1 MAGSLLTSASLA
13 KRTHMVQSLT
23 APLPTAPADHRAIGV
38 VTGLASALAFASSG
52 PLLKPLIE
60 EGWSTGA
67 AALVRMTGA
76 ALVLLPVLIL
86 ALRRD
91 PGLLRRNAL
100 IIVGFGATGVAGC
113 QLFYLAA
120 IQRMPVGVALLVQY
134 LAPVLLVGLAW
145 VRTRRAPGR
154 LVLLGSAVSIV
165 GLVFVIDI
173 GGAAFDALGVLFAL
187 GAAVSLGGYFLLS
200 ERAGEGLPP
209 LVLAAAGLVVGALF
223 SGGLSLIGVLPFV
236 APPVD
241 VELRGM
247 IVPWFVPLLW
257 VIVIATALA
266 YGLGVLAVTQI
277 GSRVASFVGLS
288 EVLFAILIAWL
299 VLGERPTLVQMFG
312 GALIVAGVVFVR
324 VGTPAAVVPVPNV
337 PVVPS
342 P

>member
-1 MAGSLLTSASLA
+1 
-13 KRTHMVQSLT
+13 MVQSLT
-23 APLPTAPADHRAIGV
+23 APVPAAHADHRAIGI

-60 EGWSTGA
+60 AGWSTGA
-67 AALVRMTGA
+67 AASVRMGGA
-76 ALVLLPVLIL
+76 ALVMLPILIL

-91 PGLLRRNAL
+91 PGILRRNAV

-145 VRTRRAPGR
+145 IRTRRAPGR

-173 GGAAFDALGVLFAL
+173 GGATFDALGVLFAL

-200 ERAGEGLPP
+200 ERAGDGLPP
-209 LVLAAAGLVVGALF
+209 LVLAAAGLVVGSLL
-223 SGGLSLIGVLPFV
+223 SGGLSVIGVLPFA

-241 VELRGM
+241 VVLGGAT
-247 IVPWFVPLLW
+247 VPWYVPLVW
-257 VIVIATALA
+257 VVLIATALA

-277 GSRVASFVGLS
+277 GSRVA
-288 EVLFAILIAWL
+288 
-299 VLGERPTLVQMFG
+299 
-312 GALIVAGVVFVR
+312 
-324 VGTPAAVVPVPNV
+324 
-337 PVVPS
+337 
-342 P
+342 

>member
-1 MAGSLLTSASLA
+1 
-13 KRTHMVQSLT
+13 MVQSLT
-23 APLPTAPADHRAIGV
+23 APVPAAHADHRAIGI

-60 EGWSTGA
+60 AGWSTGA
-67 AALVRMTGA
+67 AASVRMGGA
-76 ALVLLPVLIL
+76 ALVMLPILIL

-91 PGLLRRNAL
+91 PGILRRNAV

-145 VRTRRAPGR
+145 IDTRRAPGR
-154 LVLLGSAVSIV
+154 LVLIGSAVSIV

-173 GGAAFDALGVLFAL
+173 GGATFDALGVLFAL

-200 ERAGEGLPP
+200 ERAGDGLPP
-209 LVLAAAGLVVGALF
+209 LVLAAAGLVVGSLL
-223 SGGLSLIGVLPFV
+223 SGGLSVIGVLPFA

-241 VELRGM
+241 VVLGGAT
-247 IVPWFVPLLW
+247 VPWYVPLVW
-257 VIVIATALA
+257 VVLIATALA

-299 VLGERPTLVQMFG
+299 VLGEQPTFVQVIG

-324 VGTPAAVVPVPNV
+324 VGTPATVVPVPTV

>member
-1 MAGSLLTSASLA
+1 
-13 KRTHMVQSLT
+13 MVQSLT
-23 APLPTAPADHRAIGV
+23 APLPTTPADHRAIGV

-60 EGWSTGA
+60 AGWSTGA
-67 AALVRMTGA
+67 AASVRMSGA

-100 IIVGFGATGVAGC
+100 IIIGFGATGVAGC

-145 VRTRRAPGR
+145 IRTRRAPGR

-165 GLVFVIDI
+165 GLIFVIDI
-173 GGAAFDALGVLFAL
+173 GGATFDALGVLFAL

-200 ERAGEGLPP
+200 ERAGDGLPP
-209 LVLAAAGLVVGALF
+209 LVLAAAGLLVGALF
-223 SGGLSLIGVLPFV
+223 SGGLSLIGILPFA

-241 VELRGM
+241 VVLVG
-247 IVPWFVPLLW
+247 VTVAWFVPLVW
-257 VIVIATALA
+257 VVVIATALA

-299 VLGERPTLVQMFG
+299 ILGEQPTVVQVIG

-324 VGTPAAVVPVPNV
+324 VGTPTTVVPVPNV

>member
-1 MAGSLLTSASLA
+1 
-13 KRTHMVQSLT
+13 MVQTLT
-23 APLPTAPADHRAIGV
+23 AHTPTIHADHRAIGI

-52 PLLKPLIE
+52 SFLKPLVE
-60 EGWSTGA
+60 AGWSTGA
-67 AALVRMTGA
+67 AASVRMAGA
-76 ALVLLPVLIL
+76 AIVLLPVLIV

-91 PGLLRRNAL
+91 PGILRRNWV

-134 LAPVLLVGLAW
+134 LAAVLLVGLAW
-145 VRTRRAPGR
+145 IRTRRAPGR

-173 GGAAFDALGVLFAL
+173 GGATFDALGVLFAL
-187 GAAVSLGGYFLLS
+187 GAAISLGGYFLLS
-200 ERAGEGLPP
+200 ERAGDGLPP
-209 LVLAAAGLVVGALF
+209 LVLAAAGLLVGALF
-223 SGGLSLIGVLPFV
+223 SGGLSLVGVLPFA

-241 VELRGM
+241 IVLAGVT
-247 IVPWFVPLLW
+247 VPWYVPLIW
-257 VIVIATALA
+257 VILIATALA

-277 GSRVASFVGLS
+277 GSRVGSFVGLS

-299 VLGERPTLVQMFG
+299 VLGEQPSFVQVIG

-324 VGTPAAVVPVPNV
+324 LGTPAAVVPVPSV

>member
-1 MAGSLLTSASLA
+1 
-13 KRTHMVQSLT
+13 MVQSLT
-23 APLPTAPADHRAIGV
+23 APVPTTHADHRAIGIL
-38 VTGLASALAFASSG
+38 TGLASALAFASSG
-52 PLLKPLIE
+52 SFLKPLIE
-60 EGWSTGA
+60 AGWSTGA
-67 AALVRMTGA
+67 AASVRMTGA
-76 ALVLLPVLIL
+76 AIVLLPVLIV

-91 PGLLRRNAL
+91 PRILQRNWV

-145 VRTRRAPGR
+145 IRTRRAPGR

-173 GGAAFDALGVLFAL
+173 GGATFDALGVLFAL

-200 ERAGEGLPP
+200 ERAGDGLPP

-223 SGGLSLIGVLPFV
+223 SGGLSLVGVLPFT

-241 VELRGM
+241 IVLAGVT
-247 IVPWFVPLLW
+247 VPWYVPLAW
-257 VIVIATALA
+257 VILIATALA

-288 EVLFAILIAWL
+288 EVLFAILIAWI
-299 VLGERPTLVQMFG
+299 VLGEQPSFVQVIG

-324 VGTPAAVVPVPNV
+324 VGTAATVVPVPNV

>member
-1 MAGSLLTSASLA
+1 
-13 KRTHMVQSLT
+13 MVQSLT
-23 APLPTAPADHRAIGV
+23 GPLPTTYANDRAIGI

-60 EGWSTGA
+60 AGWSTGA
-67 AALVRMTGA
+67 AASVRMSGA
-76 ALVLLPVLIL
+76 ALLMLPVLIL

-91 PGLLRRNAL
+91 PGILRRNGV
-100 IIVGFGATGVAGC
+100 IIIGFGVTGVAGC

-145 VRTRRAPGR
+145 IRTRRAPGR
-154 LVLLGSAVSIV
+154 LVLLGSVVSIV

-173 GGAAFDALGVLFAL
+173 GGAMFDALGVLFAL

-200 ERAGEGLPP
+200 ERAGDGLPP
-209 LVLAAAGLVVGALF
+209 LVLAAAGLVVGSLL
-223 SGGLSLIGVLPFV
+223 SGGLSVIGVLPFV

-241 VELRGM
+241 VVLGG
-247 IVPWFVPLLW
+247 VTVAWYVPLVW

-299 VLGERPTLVQMFG
+299 VLGEQPTFVQVIG

-324 VGTPAAVVPVPNV
+324 VGTPATVVPVPSV

>member
-1 MAGSLLTSASLA
+1 
-13 KRTHMVQSLT
+13 MVQSLT
-23 APLPTAPADHRAIGV
+23 APLPTTSPDHRAIGIL
-38 VTGLASALAFASSG
+38 TGLASALAFASSG

-60 EGWSTGA
+60 AGWSTGA
-67 AALVRMTGA
+67 AASVRMGGA
-76 ALVLLPVLIL
+76 AIVLLPVLIL

-91 PGLLRRNAL
+91 PGILRRNAL

-134 LAPVLLVGLAW
+134 LAPVLLVALAW
-145 VRTRRAPGR
+145 IRTRRAPGR

-165 GLVFVIDI
+165 
-173 GGAAFDALGVLFAL
+173 GVLFAL

-200 ERAGEGLPP
+200 ERAGDGLPP
-209 LVLAAAGLVVGALF
+209 LVLAAAGLAVGALF
-223 SGGLSLIGVLPFV
+223 SGGLSLVGVLPFA

-241 VELRGM
+241 VILGGLT
-247 IVPWFVPLLW
+247 VPWYVPLIW
-257 VIVIATALA
+257 VVLIATALA

-288 EVLFAILIAWL
+288 EVLFAIVIAWL
-299 VLGERPTLVQMFG
+299 VLGEQPSSVQVIG

-324 VGTPAAVVPVPNV
+324 LGTPSTVVPVPNV

>member
-1 MAGSLLTSASLA
+1 
-13 KRTHMVQSLT
+13 MVQSLT
-23 APLPTAPADHRAIGV
+23 APLPTTSPDHRAIGIL
-38 VTGLASALAFASSG
+38 TGLASALAFASSG

-60 EGWSTGA
+60 AGWSTGA
-67 AALVRMTGA
+67 AASVRMGGA
-76 ALVLLPVLIL
+76 AIVLLPVLIL

-91 PGLLRRNAL
+91 PGILRRNAL

-134 LAPVLLVGLAW
+134 LAPVLLVALAW
-145 VRTRRAPGR
+145 IRTRRAPGR

-173 GGAAFDALGVLFAL
+173 GGATFDALGVLFAL

-200 ERAGEGLPP
+200 ERAGDGLPP
-209 LVLAAAGLVVGALF
+209 LVLAAAGLAVGALF
-223 SGGLSLIGVLPFV
+223 SGGLSLVGVLPFA

-241 VELRGM
+241 VILGGLT
-247 IVPWFVPLLW
+247 VPWYVPLIW
-257 VIVIATALA
+257 VVLIATALA

-288 EVLFAILIAWL
+288 EVLFAIVIAWL
-299 VLGERPTLVQMFG
+299 VLDEQPSSVQVIG

-324 VGTPAAVVPVPNV
+324 LGTPSTVVPVPNV

>member
-1 MAGSLLTSASLA
+1 
-13 KRTHMVQSLT
+13 MVQSLT
-23 APLPTAPADHRAIGV
+23 APIPTARADHRTIGI

-52 PLLKPLIE
+52 SFLKPLIE
-60 EGWSTGA
+60 AGWSTGA
-67 AALVRMTGA
+67 AASVRMTGA
-76 ALVLLPVLIL
+76 AIVLLPVLIV

-91 PGLLRRNAL
+91 PRILQRNWV
-100 IIVGFGATGVAGC
+100 IIAGFGATGVAGC

-154 LVLLGSAVSIV
+154 LVLLGSAVSLI
-165 GLVFVIDI
+165 GLAFVIDI
-173 GGAAFDALGVLFAL
+173 GGATFDALGVVFAL

-200 ERAGEGLPP
+200 ERAGDGLPP
-209 LVLAAAGLVVGALF
+209 LVLAAAGLAVGALF
-223 SGGLSLIGVLPFV
+223 SGTLSLVGVLPFA

-241 VELRGM
+241 VVLAG
-247 IVPWFVPLLW
+247 VTVAWYVPLAW
-257 VIVIATALA
+257 VILIATALA

-277 GSRVASFVGLS
+277 GSRVASFLGLS
-288 EVLFAILIAWL
+288 EVLFAIVIAWL
-299 VLGERPTLVQMFG
+299 VLGEQPTFVQVFG
-312 GALIVAGVVFVR
+312 GVLIVAGVVFVR
-324 VGTPAAVVPVPNV
+324 VGTPSTVVPVPSV